1 MKYDEILSKMYKSP
15 PKDIKQINEDNAD
28 LYKLLTKHT
37 RRNISNVL
45 DVELLYNILDIE
57 ENAGLVLPDWTENIF
72 PDRLQPLAERSYTL
86 FTETSLMKKVRGG
99 AFLTEVLGKMEA
111 KKLKLNPDRK
121 IFLYAGHDVSMVNVM
136 NGMGI
141 LDQTAKLPEHSSAL
155 VFELHHSSLYKDDFE
170 VKIVYFF
177 NSDDKFPKELDI
189 PYCDS
194 PCSLTN
200 FRKSIEH
207 LIMSNYDDTCENVP
221 LCKN

>member
-1 MKYDEILSKMYKSP
+1 M
-15 PKDIKQINEDNAD
+15 
-28 LYKLLTKHT
+28 
-37 RRNISNVL
+37 
-45 DVELLYNILDIE
+45 ELLYNILDIE
-57 ENAGLVLPDWTENIF
+57 EKAGLVLPDWTENIF
-72 PDRLQPLAERSYTL
+72 PDKLLPLAERSYTL

-99 AFLTEVLGKMEA
+99 AFVTEVLGKMEA
-111 KKLKLNPDRK
+111 KKRKLNPDRK

-136 NGMGI
+136 NAMGI

-177 NSDDKFPKELDI
+177 NSEDKFPKELDI

-207 LIMSNYDDTCENVP
+207 LIMPNYDETCENVSP
-221 LCKN
+221 CKH